1 MFPVIDVTAKI
12 MCIPLESESA
22 DGRVD
27 MWVSGPAR
35 RWPQFVWGTVAS
47 RTIMNYDVIAG
58 GGWKRGK

>member
-1 MFPVIDVTAKI
+1 MQNGSGSPFKDHPLRDTGCNDMFPVIDVTAKI

-35 RWPQFVWGTVAS
+35 RWPQFV
-47 RTIMNYDVIAG
+47 
-58 GGWKRGK
+58 